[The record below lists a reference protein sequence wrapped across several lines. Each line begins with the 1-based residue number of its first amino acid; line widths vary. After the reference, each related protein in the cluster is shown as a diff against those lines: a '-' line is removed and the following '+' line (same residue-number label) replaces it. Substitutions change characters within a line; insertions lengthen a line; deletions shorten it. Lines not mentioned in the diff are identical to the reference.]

1 MKKLT
6 DKFLNG
12 FVKMSVPLCIFTG
25 IAHTIMFVEK
35 LYEYNLYLYRSGV
48 VLIPSIVGMVTFY
61 GFAILIPIVRKR
73 QYYKHV
79 KKEESQL

>member
-1 MKKLT
+1 
-6 DKFLNG
+6 
-12 FVKMSVPLCIFTG
+12 MSVPLCIFIG
-25 IAHTIMFVEK
+25 IAHTVMFVEK